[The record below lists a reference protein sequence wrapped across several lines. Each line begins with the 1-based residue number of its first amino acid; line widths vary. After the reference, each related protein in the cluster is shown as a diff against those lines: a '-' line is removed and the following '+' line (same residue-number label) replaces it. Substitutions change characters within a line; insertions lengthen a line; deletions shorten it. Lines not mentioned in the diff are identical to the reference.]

1 MSEIK
6 RKVVL
11 GLGNLINKD
20 EGVGIHAVYRMRSF
34 LGPIP
39 GVEWVD
45 GGVSGLDLL
54 ALVED
59 CSHLLVLDAIDA
71 GLPAGTMIELDK
83 EQIPRFMG
91 IKLSQHQV
99 SFQEVLALANWRD
112 KLPSYLNLIGIQP
125 ADITL
130 GLDLSPVVQT
140 GLLKMSQYAKNVLSR
155 WEISELATM

>member
-1 MSEIK
+1 MSDIK

-20 EGVGIHAVYRMRSF
+20 EGVGIHAVYRMRTF

-45 GGVSGLDLL
+45 GGVAGLDLL
-54 ALVED
+54 ALVEE

-71 GLPAGTMIELDK
+71 GLPAGTMVELEK

-99 SFQEVLALANWRD
+99 SFQEVLALASWRE
-112 KLPSYLNLIGIQP
+112 KLPSYLHLLGIQP
-125 ADITL
+125 ADISL
-130 GLDLSPVVQT
+130 GLDLSPVVKT
-140 GLLKMSQYAKNVLSR
+140 SLLKMSQYTRNILSR
-155 WEISELATM
+155 WGIPELVTA